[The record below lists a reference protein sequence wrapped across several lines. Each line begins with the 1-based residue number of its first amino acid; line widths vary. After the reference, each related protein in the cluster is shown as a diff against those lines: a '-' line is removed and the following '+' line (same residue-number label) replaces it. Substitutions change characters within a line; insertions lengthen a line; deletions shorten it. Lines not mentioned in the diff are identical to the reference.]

1 MTDQHCSELSSNLV
15 AVRLELIC
23 KVQGLEQAEKFFNNI
38 PKQLKGMEAFGSL
51 LYCYVHVKSVENAEG
66 LFKKMKD
73 LGYAN
78 SLSYNTL
85 MNLYLQ
91 TKQYEKLDSVVK
103 EMNENGISCNKFT
116 YGMLMTKFVATSDID
131 QMKATLKRLEDDP
144 KVIAAWEVY
153 SIAADCYKKVGILD
167 KAVKMLKK
175 SEVVVPLKQQRVA
188 CDLLLSRYS
197 GMGLK
202 DDVYGLW
209 NLQKSISKKVSNA
222 SYICM
227 LASLSNLDD
236 IEGAEKVLEE
246 WESKCFC
253 YDFQVPNQLVAAYCK
268 KGQFDKVVSFIK
280 RAIEGGRMSYPST
293 WEYLATGYI
302 NSNQIPKGLEMMKK
316 AISNN
321 VAACLADL
329 SRKDDVEGAEEFSS
343 IAGKS
348 VSDAHSIGWKS
359 MVFDVEETDDT
370 EKKGAD
376 IPTYVVGVNEGD
388 YSHDVSVIVSNASC
402 TTNCLDPFVKVMD
415 EEFGIVKG
423 TMTTTHSYTGD
434 QRLLDASHRDL
445 RRARAAALNIVP
457 TSTGAAKAVS
467 LVLPQLKGKLNGIA
481 LRVDLVVNVEKKGIT
496 AEDVNAA
503 FRKSANGPLNG
514 ILAICD
520 VPLVPVDFRC
530 SDVSSTIDS
539 SLTMVMGDDMVK
551 VVAWYDNE
559 WGYSQRVVDLAH
571 LVASKWPGAAVS
583 GSGDPLE
590 DYCKEDPAT
599 KECKVYE
606 A

>member
-1 MTDQHCSELSSNLV
+1 MTDQHCSELSPNLV

-23 KVQGLEQAEKFFNNI
+23 IVQGLEQAEKFFNNI

-91 TKQYEKLDSVVK
+91 TKQYEKLDGVVK

-116 YGMLMTKFVATSDID
+116 YDMLMTKFVATSDID
-131 QMKATLKRLEDDP
+131 QMEATLKRLEDDP

-153 SIAADCYKKVGILD
+153 SIAADCYKKVGILV

-202 DDVYGLW
+202 DVVYRLW

-268 KGQFDKVVSFIK
+268 KGQFDKAVSFIK
-280 RAIEGGRMSYPST
+280 RAIEGGRMPYPST

-316 AISNN
+316 AISDN

-329 SRKDDVEGAEEFSS
+329 SRKDNVATCLADLSRKGDVEGAEEFSS

-359 MVFDVEETDDT
+359 MVFDVEEPDDT
-370 EKKGAD
+370 FGFNLEK
-376 IPTYVVGVNEGD
+376 
-388 YSHDVSVIVSNASC
+388 
-402 TTNCLDPFVKVMD
+402 
-415 EEFGIVKG
+415 
-423 TMTTTHSYTGD
+423 
-434 QRLLDASHRDL
+434 
-445 RRARAAALNIVP
+445 
-457 TSTGAAKAVS
+457 
-467 LVLPQLKGKLNGIA
+467 
-481 LRVDLVVNVEKKGIT
+481 
-496 AEDVNAA
+496 
-503 FRKSANGPLNG
+503 FRE
-514 ILAICD
+514 
-520 VPLVPVDFRC
+520 
-530 SDVSSTIDS
+530 
-539 SLTMVMGDDMVK
+539 
-551 VVAWYDNE
+551 Y
-559 WGYSQRVVDLAH
+559 
-571 LVASKWPGAAVS
+571 
-583 GSGDPLE
+583 
-590 DYCKEDPAT
+590 
-599 KECKVYE
+599 
-606 A
+606 

>member
-1 MTDQHCSELSSNLV
+1 MTDQHYSELSPNLV

-23 KVQGLEQAEKFFNNI
+23 IVQGLEQAKKFFNNI

-91 TKQYEKLDSVVK
+91 TKQYEKLDGVVK
-103 EMNENGISCNKFT
+103 EMNENDISCNKFT

-131 QMKATLKRLEDDP
+131 QMEATLKRLEDDP

-153 SIAADCYKKVGILD
+153 SIAADCYKKVGILV

-175 SEVVVPLKQQRVA
+175 SEAVVPLKQQRVA

-197 GMGLK
+197 
-202 DDVYGLW
+202 
-209 NLQKSISKKVSNA
+209 
-222 SYICM
+222 
-227 LASLSNLDD
+227 ASLSNLDD

-253 YDFQVPNQLVAAYCK
+253 YDFQVPNQLVASYCK
-268 KGQFDKVVSFIK
+268 KGQFDKAVTFIK
-280 RAIEGGRMSYPST
+280 RAIEGGRMPYPST

-316 AISNN
+316 RSDN

-329 SRKDDVEGAEEFSS
+329 SRKGDVEGAEEFSS

-370 EKKGAD
+370 FGFNLEKFREYWK
-376 IPTYVVGVNEGD
+376 
-388 YSHDVSVIVSNASC
+388 
-402 TTNCLDPFVKVMD
+402 
-415 EEFGIVKG
+415 
-423 TMTTTHSYTGD
+423 
-434 QRLLDASHRDL
+434 QRD
-445 RRARAAALNIVP
+445 
-457 TSTGAAKAVS
+457 
-467 LVLPQLKGKLNGIA
+467 
-481 LRVDLVVNVEKKGIT
+481 
-496 AEDVNAA
+496 
-503 FRKSANGPLNG
+503 
-514 ILAICD
+514 
-520 VPLVPVDFRC
+520 
-530 SDVSSTIDS
+530 
-539 SLTMVMGDDMVK
+539 
-551 VVAWYDNE
+551 
-559 WGYSQRVVDLAH
+559 
-571 LVASKWPGAAVS
+571 
-583 GSGDPLE
+583 
-590 DYCKEDPAT
+590 
-599 KECKVYE
+599 
-606 A
+606 

>member
-1 MTDQHCSELSSNLV
+1 MTDQHCSELSPNLV

-23 KVQGLEQAEKFFNNI
+23 KVQ
-38 PKQLKGMEAFGSL
+38 
-51 LYCYVHVKSVENAEG
+51 V
-66 LFKKMKD
+66 FKKMKD

-91 TKQYEKLDSVVK
+91 TKQYEKLDGVVK

-131 QMKATLKRLEDDP
+131 QMEATLKRLEDDP

-175 SEVVVPLKQQRVA
+175 SEAVVPLKQQRVA

-197 GMGLK
+197 RMGLK
-202 DDVYGLW
+202 DDVYRLW
-209 NLQKSISKKVSNA
+209 NLQKSISKKVRNA

-253 YDFQVPNQLVAAYCK
+253 YDFQMPNQLVAAYCK
-268 KGQFDKVVSFIK
+268 KGQFDKAVSFIK
-280 RAIEGGRMSYPST
+280 RAIEGGRMPYPST

-316 AISNN
+316 AISDN

-329 SRKDDVEGAEEFSS
+329 SRKGDVEGAEEFSS

-370 EKKGAD
+370 STVKGCARRSSLLNNWETPTVNWVSNLIVAQSFLSLAEAVGTATTFLILAVIAVAAFAFVVLFVPETKGLSFEQVERLWKEKAWG
-376 IPTYVVGVNEGD
+376 NGD
-388 YSHDVSVIVSNASC
+388 YSV
-402 TTNCLDPFVKVMD
+402 
-415 EEFGIVKG
+415 G
-423 TMTTTHSYTGD
+423 
-434 QRLLDASHRDL
+434 LLEGR
-445 RRARAAALNIVP
+445 
-457 TSTGAAKAVS
+457 
-467 LVLPQLKGKLNGIA
+467 
-481 LRVDLVVNVEKKGIT
+481 E
-496 AEDVNAA
+496 
-503 FRKSANGPLNG
+503 
-514 ILAICD
+514 
-520 VPLVPVDFRC
+520 
-530 SDVSSTIDS
+530 
-539 SLTMVMGDDMVK
+539 
-551 VVAWYDNE
+551 
-559 WGYSQRVVDLAH
+559 
-571 LVASKWPGAAVS
+571 
-583 GSGDPLE
+583 
-590 DYCKEDPAT
+590 
-599 KECKVYE
+599 
-606 A
+606 